1 MTAEIDWEI
10 QKQSDRESDWSVD
23 RSSNPVL
30 FSTGIKDQSIGSEV
44 RRSQQ
49 ERLPHDFD
57 DDGVCTRCGFDG
69 AEYIH
74 WKKYTAEG
82 RSSGAE
88 APSCVPG

>member
-23 RSSNPVL
+23 RSSNPVF

-88 APSCVPG
+88 VPSCVPG